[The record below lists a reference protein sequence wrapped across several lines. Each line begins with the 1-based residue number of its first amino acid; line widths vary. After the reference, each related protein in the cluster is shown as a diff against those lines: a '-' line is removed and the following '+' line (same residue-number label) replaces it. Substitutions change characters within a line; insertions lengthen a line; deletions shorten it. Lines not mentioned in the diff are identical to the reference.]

1 MNSGKYVFRQ
11 MLDFVNQYEFNKCV
25 KRYSGN
31 YRVRDFKCWNQFV
44 QLLFGQ
50 ITSLDS
56 LRSICT
62 CLQAHE
68 GQLYHLGVKQSVDHT
83 TFSRANENRDWRIF
97 ADFGEYLIGLVRPLY
112 ADFPVPNVNINNEV
126 FALDSTTISLSI
138 NLFTWAEGK
147 YTRGAV
153 KVHTLLNLRGS
164 IPEFILVTD
173 GKYHDS
179 NVLDVIVPQPDAIY
193 LMDKAYV
200 DFAALYRIQMA
211 GAYFVTRAKSPLK
224 YEVIEQNFNINQ
236 TTGLRTDKTVVLT
249 IKKSKK
255 LYPDK
260 LRLVEYYD
268 AEKDLHLVFLS
279 NNFEVSA
286 LEIARL
292 YKNRW
297 QIEVFFKWIKQ
308 NLVIKKLWG
317 HSQNAV
323 KIHIW
328 TAICTYLIVAY
339 MKHILKSNYSIYE
352 IMQIL
357 SVSVFDKTH
366 IRDLLTITQ
375 VNQNVKEL
383 QYNLFDNMSL
393 VSINFR

>member
-25 KRYSGN
+25 KRYSGD
-31 YRVRDFKCWNQFV
+31 YRVRGFKCWNQFV

-62 CLQAHE
+62 CLQAHK
-68 GQLYHLGVKQSVDHT
+68 GQLYHLGVKQNVDHT
-83 TFSRANENRDWRIF
+83 TLSRANENRDWRIF

-112 ADFPVPNVNINNEV
+112 ADSPIPNVNIDSEV
-126 FALDSTTISLSI
+126 FALDSTTISLSV

-164 IPEFILVTD
+164 IPEFILITD

-179 NVLDVIVPQPDAIY
+179 NALDIIVPQSGAIY
-193 LMDKAYV
+193 LMDKAYI
-200 DFAALYRIQMA
+200 DFEALYRIQMEDA
-211 GAYFVTRAKSPLK
+211 FFITRAKSSLK
-224 YEVIEQNFNINQ
+224 YQVTEQNFNIDQ
-236 TTGLRTDKTVVLT
+236 TTGLRADKTIVLT
-249 IKKSKK
+249 VAKSKK
-255 LYPDK
+255 LYPDQ

-268 AEKDLHLVFLS
+268 AEKDLFLVFLS

-286 LEIARL
+286 LEIAML

-328 TAICTYLIVAY
+328 MAICAYLTVAY
-339 MKHILKSNYSIYE
+339 MKHSLKSNYSIYE

-357 SVSVFDKTH
+357 SVSAFDKTP
-366 IRDLLTITQ
+366 IRDLLTMSQ

-383 QYNLFDNMSL
+383 QCDLFDIM
-393 VSINFR
+393 F

>member
-11 MLDFVNQYEFNKCV
+11 VLDFVNQYEFNKCV
-25 KRYSGN
+25 TRYSGN
-31 YRVRDFKCWNQFV
+31 FRVRGFKCWNQFV

-62 CLQAHE
+62 CLQAHD
-68 GQLYHLGVKQSVDHT
+68 GQLYHLGVKQGVDHT
-83 TFSRANENRDWRIF
+83 TLSRANENRDWRIF
-97 ADFGEYLIGLVRPLY
+97 ADFGEYLIGVVRPLY
-112 ADFPVPNVNINNEV
+112 AGCPIPGVNIDNEV

-138 NLFTWAEGK
+138 NLFTWAGGK
-147 YTRGAV
+147 YSRGAV

-164 IPEFILVTD
+164 VPEFILVSD

-179 NVLDVIVPQPDAIY
+179 NVLDVIVPQPGAIY
-193 LMDKAYV
+193 LMDKAYI
-200 DFAALYRIQMA
+200 DFEAMHRVQTG
-211 GAYFVTRAKSPLK
+211 GAFFVTRAKSSLR
-224 YEVIEQNFNINQ
+224 YEVREQNFNIDR
-236 TTGLRTDKTVVLT
+236 TTGLRSDKTVVLT
-249 IKKSKK
+249 VAKSRR
-255 LYPDK
+255 LYPDL
-260 LRLVEYYD
+260 LRLVEYHD
-268 AEKDLHLVFLS
+268 AEKDLQLVFLS

-317 HSQNAV
+317 HSPNAV
-323 KIHIW
+323 KIHVW
-328 TAICTYLIVAY
+328 TAICAYLIVAY
-339 MKHILKSNYSIYE
+339 MKHSLKSKYSIYE

-357 SVSVFDKTH
+357 SVSAFDKTH
-366 IRDLLTITQ
+366 VRDLLCISQ
-375 VNQNVKEL
+375 FNQKVKEP
-383 QYNLFDNMSL
+383 QCDLFD
-393 VSINFR
+393 VIV

>member
-11 MLDFVNQYEFNKCV
+11 ILDFVNQYEFNKCV

-56 LRSICT
+56 LRMVCT
-62 CLQAHE
+62 CLQAHK

-83 TFSRANENRDWRIF
+83 TLSRANENRDWRIF
-97 ADFGEYLIGLVRPLY
+97 ADFGEYLIGMVRPLY
-112 ADFPVPNVNINNEV
+112 ADSPIPNVNIDNEV

-147 YTRGAV
+147 YSRGAV

-179 NVLDVIVPQPDAIY
+179 NVLDVIVPQPGAIY

-200 DFAALYRIQMA
+200 DFEALHRIQKEDA
-211 GAYFVTRAKSPLK
+211 FFVTRAKSPLK
-224 YEVIEQNFNINQ
+224 YKVMEQSFNIDQ
-236 TTGLRTDKTVVLT
+236 TTGLRSDRTITLTVA
-249 IKKSKK
+249 KSKR
-255 LYPDK
+255 LYPDQ
-260 LRLVEYYD
+260 LRLIEYYD
-268 AEKDLHLVFLS
+268 TEKDLLLVFLS

-317 HSQNAV
+317 HSPNAV

-328 TAICTYLIVAY
+328 TAICAYLIVAY
-339 MKHILKSNYSIYE
+339 IKHAVKSNYSIYE
-352 IMQIL
+352 TMQIL
-357 SVSVFDKTH
+357 SVSAFDKTP
-366 IRDLLTITQ
+366 IRDLLTNYQ

-383 QYNLFDNMSL
+383 QYELFLNNS
-393 VSINFR
+393 